1 MENIHKISEQIT
13 IESFVMTIDQLLN
26 NIEQLIQDFKPT
38 DADDEAMFFDYDY
51 DSDTHWIKLGIPP
64 EWLEEEDED

>member
-1 MENIHKISEQIT
+1 
-13 IESFVMTIDQLLN
+13 MTIDQLLN